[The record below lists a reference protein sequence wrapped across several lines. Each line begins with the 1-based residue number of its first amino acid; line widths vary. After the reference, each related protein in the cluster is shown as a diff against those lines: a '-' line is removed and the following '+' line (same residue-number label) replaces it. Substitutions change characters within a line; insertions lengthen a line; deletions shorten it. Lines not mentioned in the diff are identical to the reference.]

1 MIPVFFFEQIPILKQ
16 LPHLSSCRVFG
27 TITQIHININF
38 QAEFNLQIKKSSI
51 IDIDIYNTRV
61 TVFSKSKNILQVR
74 YFVRGLDTENVTLTT
89 RNEEIEISN
98 LEEKTE
104 YGFQVSPTPFPP
116 PKKKRCKI
124 GCQLAIFHPF

>member
-51 IDIDIYNTRV
+51 IDIDIYNTRD

-104 YGFQVSPTPFPP
+104 YGFQVSPTTFPP
-116 PKKKRCKI
+116 PKKKKEM
-124 GCQLAIFHPF
+124 